1 MDTSMQSPALP
12 TRNVQPGHRAPNESE
27 GGLGA
32 GRLGTTSL
40 VFMIIAASAPL
51 TVLAGGVPT
60 NFGVSGLL
68 GVPWGYLALG
78 IILVFFAV
86 GYGIMSSKIQ
96 NSGAFYAYVS
106 EGLGN
111 RQGIAAAILALVS
124 YNMMQVG
131 LYGIFGFSLA
141 NLINGWFGTTI
152 SWWVAALAGWLL
164 VAVMGVGNVDFSAKV
179 LGVLVA
185 LEFIVVAGV
194 SLLSLGV
201 APEGITVETMRPSQF
216 FTDGIGV
223 LLAFGI
229 AAFMGFESGAIYS
242 EEARDPERTVPK
254 ATYVAVGTIARCY
267 AFSAWAFAPGVGPSE
282 IIDKAIE
289 LGPDLVF
296 VWLGDYSPFAA
307 NVANLLFV
315 TSLIAALVAF
325 HNAAARYFFSLGRS
339 RVLPKRFAASST
351 KGAPIAGSLTQ
362 TLLAVVVIA
371 GFAVAGNGSD
381 MGELVPVLP
390 LFTWLTN
397 AAAFG
402 LVFLL
407 AVVSVSI
414 MVWLNKQEK
423 NYSLF
428 TRVIA
433 PLVSACGLVAV
444 FVLVLMNFPLMIGD
458 TGPDALVWVMPGI
471 IIASGLVGLAWGEY
485 LKHRKPHIYASLQ
498 DNLDRI

>member
-1 MDTSMQSPALP
+1 MDTSTQSPALP
-12 TRNVQPGHRAPNESE
+12 ARNVQPGHRAPTELK

-60 NFGVSGLL
+60 NFAVSGLL
-68 GVPWGYLALG
+68 GVPWGYLVLG

-131 LYGIFGFSLA
+131 LYGIFGFCLA
-141 NLINGWFGTTI
+141 NLINGWFGTSI

-164 VAVMGVGNVDFSAKV
+164 VAVMGVSNVDFSAKV

-185 LEFIVVAGV
+185 LEFVVVAAV
-194 SLLSLGV
+194 SVLSLGV
-201 APEGITVETMRPSQF
+201 APEGITAETVRPSQF

-254 ATYVAVGTIARCY
+254 ATYIAVGTIALFY
-267 AFSAWAFAPGVGPSE
+267 AFSAWAFAQGVGPSA
-282 IIDKAIE
+282 IIDEAIE

-339 RVLPKRFAASST
+339 RVLPKRFAASSA

-362 TLLAVVVIA
+362 TLIAVVVIA

-381 MGELVPVLP
+381 MGELFPVLT

-423 NYSLF
+423 GYNLF
-428 TRVIA
+428 TRIIA

-458 TGPDALVWVMPGI
+458 TGSDALVWVMPGI
-471 IIASGLVGLAWGEY
+471 IIASGILGLMWGEY
-485 LKHRKPHIYASLQ
+485 LKHDRPHIYASLQ

>member
-254 ATYVAVGTIARCY
+254 ATYVAVGTIALFY
-267 AFSAWAFAPGVGPSE
+267 AFSAWAFAQGVGPSE

-339 RVLPKRFAASST
+339 RVLSKRFAASST

-371 GFAVAGNGSD
+371 GFAVAGNGSE
-381 MGELVPVLP
+381 MGELFPVLT

-433 PLVSACGLVAV
+433 PLVSACGLVTV

-485 LKHRKPHIYASLQ
+485 LKYEQPHIYASLQ

>member
-254 ATYVAVGTIARCY
+254 ATYVAVGTIALFY
-267 AFSAWAFAPGVGPSE
+267 AFSAWAFAQGVGPSE

-371 GFAVAGNGSD
+371 GFAVAGNGSE
-381 MGELVPVLP
+381 MGELFPVLT

-433 PLVSACGLVAV
+433 PLVSACGLVTV

-485 LKHRKPHIYASLQ
+485 LKYEQPHIYASLQ